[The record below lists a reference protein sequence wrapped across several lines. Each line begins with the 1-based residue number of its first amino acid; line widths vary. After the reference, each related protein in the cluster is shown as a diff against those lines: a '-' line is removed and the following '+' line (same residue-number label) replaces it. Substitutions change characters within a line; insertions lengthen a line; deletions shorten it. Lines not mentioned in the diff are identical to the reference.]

1 MKVTL
6 IQQPAN
12 ALRILYTAAR
22 GCYSPADT
30 ADIFAS
36 DVTDEKMRGLIDG
49 IIARNHN
56 SVLRHVQWT
65 WAIDGISR
73 ACANQLTR
81 HGPGWAFD
89 QQSLRYV
96 RLSQAPEW
104 VIPGHL
110 TEEQKQIMRDAC
122 NRTFFEYSKYI
133 AVGWLSAEDA
143 RGVLPLATPT
153 NVTATANLAAFMHFY
168 RVRVLHE
175 TGRAQDE
182 IAELGRIMADQLIA
196 AEPWLAE
203 SWAKHVGG

>member
-6 IQQPAN
+6 IQRPHD
-12 ALRILYTAAR
+12 ALRVLYTAAR

-30 ADIFAS
+30 ADIFAGEE
-36 DVTDEKMRGLIDG
+36 TDEKMRGLVDG

-110 TEEQKQIMRDAC
+110 TEEQKEMMRQAC
-122 NRTFFEYSKYI
+122 AAAFRAYGELRASGVK
-133 AVGWLSAEDA
+133 AEDA
-143 RGVLPLATPT
+143 RAVLPLATPT
-153 NVTATANLAAFMHFY
+153 NVTATANLAAFTHFY
-168 RVRVLHE
+168 RVRVRHE

-182 IAELGRIMADQLIA
+182 IAELGRMMADQLIES
-196 AEPWLAE
+196 EPWLAE